1 MAAAT
6 ATNRLRYVD
15 HTYRDF
21 SHYIEEGG
29 ELVKHKKCTNN
40 FPARLHRM
48 LENEEHSD
56 VITWMPHGR
65 SWKVLDRRRF
75 IDEVVPHYYVC
86 KKFESFTRQL
96 NGWGFKR
103 LHQSGPDFG
112 CYYHECFLRGIPE
125 ITCLIRRLPPNLG
138 KAIPCKEAEPNFY
151 AISKQ
156 YPLKSR
162 LGGSSIA
169 QVSVE
174 HAARQPSV
182 PTSSTQGNGV
192 SGGGRNS
199 AAGTL
204 ADLFE
209 GGYKQKAGS
218 TTKED
223 QKRVSDD
230 QTFLL
235 NYGHSLNASAASR
248 AQQEAGLST
257 LQLAYQN
264 SQNNFH
270 RAYSPVAP
278 SYRDSATQSFPVSY
292 AGPGIQLSSTTSR
305 DFWQYYQFLHQSK
318 ASMSYGSQSTN
329 GVIPGSIN
337 VPSEVG
343 SMRLPQDAGGAAEK
357 TSSTICSL
365 EEAPLANVFD
375 EVSPF

>member
-48 LENEEHSD
+48 LENEEHSAA
-56 VITWMPHGR
+56 R
-65 SWKVLDRRRF
+65 S
-75 IDEVVPHYYVC
+75 IMEG
-86 KKFESFTRQL
+86 TRQA
-96 NGWGFKR
+96 KIHR
-103 LHQSGPDFG
+103 
-112 CYYHECFLRGIPE
+112 RGRAPLLCLQEVRILYEATQWLGLQTSSPE
-125 ITCLIRRLPPNLG
+125 RARRLPPNLG

-278 SYRDSATQSFPVSY
+278 SYHDSATQSFPVSY

-343 SMRLPQDAGGAAEK
+343 STRLPQDAGGAAEK